1 MKTRSIKSYTR
12 AARSIRGRHGASAL
26 APFLMRTL
34 DIARDPWLKYAE
46 QADLDA
52 AERMQ
57 GEHF

>member
-1 MKTRSIKSYTR
+1 MQTRSIKSYTR
-12 AARSIRGRHGASAL
+12 AARSIRGRRAACVL
-26 APFLMRTL
+26 APWLMRTL

>member
-1 MKTRSIKSYTR
+1 MQTRSTKSYIR
-12 AARSIRGRHGASAL
+12 AARLIRGHRAACAL

-34 DIARDPWLKYAE
+34 DIARDPWVRWAE

-52 AERMQ
+52 AERMS

>member
-1 MKTRSIKSYTR
+1 
-12 AARSIRGRHGASAL
+12 
-26 APFLMRTL
+26 MRTL

>member
-12 AARSIRGRHGASAL
+12 AARSIRSRRAACVL
-26 APFLMRTL
+26 APWLMRTV
-34 DIARDPWLKYAE
+34 DIARDPWVKWAE

-52 AERMQ
+52 AERMC

>member
-12 AARSIRGRHGASAL
+12 AARSIRGRRAACVF
-26 APFLMRTL
+26 APFLMRNL

-52 AERMQ
+52 AERMS